1 VEDKQLI
8 ALAAEARGKAY
19 APYSSYAV
27 GAALLAASGAVY
39 SGCNVENASYGLS
52 MCAER
57 TAAFKAVCAGEREFS
72 AIAVV
77 TQNGVAPCGAC
88 RQVLVEFGPQM
99 RVLVADVEGNCREY
113 RLPQLLLEAFGPADL
128 PNKQS
133 ILAPTYHHRG
143 EGHG

>member
-1 VEDKQLI
+1 MEDEELI

-27 GAALLAASGAVY
+27 GAAILTASGEVF

-57 TAAFKAVCAGEREFS
+57 TAAFKAVSAGHREFT

-88 RQVLVEFGPQM
+88 RQVLAEFGAQM
-99 RVLVADVEGNCREY
+99 RVLVADVEGNYREY
-113 RLPQLLLEAFGPADL
+113 RLSQLLLEPFGPSDL
-128 PNKQS
+128 PGK
-133 ILAPTYHHRG
+133 
-143 EGHG
+143 

>member
-1 VEDKQLI
+1 VEDEELI

-27 GAALLAASGAVY
+27 GAAILTASGEVF

-57 TAAFKAVCAGEREFS
+57 TAAFKAVSAGHREFTT
-72 AIAVV
+72 IAVV

-88 RQVLVEFGPQM
+88 RQVLAEFGAHM
-99 RVLVADVEGNCREY
+99 RVLVADVEGNYREY
-113 RLPQLLLEAFGPADL
+113 RLSQLLLEPFGPSDL
-128 PNKQS
+128 PGK
-133 ILAPTYHHRG
+133 
-143 EGHG
+143 